1 MDTQI
6 LNLKAPYDY
15 IYCNGE
21 IGKHIATMI
30 VYDVATDEDGG
41 YRLETHSHP
50 IIKYGVSPGGVVW
63 NRAELTDCEVLC
75 NDDDK
80 RVNIARFGELADAYF
95 RLMMESE
102 DTDEMFLPASRE
114 EVMFEM
120 RDKMRGFGLG
130 FKSPREG
137 KIMELYVD
145 ISEEDGVFKVRG
157 TDKFCDFRFES
168 ESLDELKYQL
178 ADKRE
183 YWEYFYDNAVQFEIH
198 SAFNPEYDKLLK
210 GI

>member
-30 VYDVATDEDGG
+30 VYDVTTDEDGC
-41 YRLETHSHP
+41 YELETHSHP

-80 RVNIARFGELADAYF
+80 HVNIARFGELADAYY
-95 RLMMESE
+95 RLMKESV
-102 DTDEMFLPASRE
+102 DADEMQSPASRE
-114 EVMFEM
+114 EVMADMKE
-120 RDKMRGFGLG
+120 KMKGFGLS

-137 KIMELYVD
+137 KIMELYID
-145 ISEEDGVFKVRG
+145 ICKEDGMYKARS
-157 TDKFCDFRFES
+157 TDKFCDFCLES
-168 ESLDELKYQL
+168 ETLDELKYQL
-178 ADKRE
+178 ADICE
-183 YWEYFYDNAVQFEIH
+183 YWEYFYDNAVQFEKH
-198 SAFNPEYDKLLK
+198 SAFNPDYDELLK